1 MRLCASIRTTRPRF
15 PFATFGFYRG
25 PMRIKFQGLEGPKG
39 IVEPRM
45 KNLIEV
51 SVDSI
56 RIHMPTAQH
65 LVILKEKE
73 ADRYLPIWIG
83 SSEAQA
89 IATKI
94 SGNPLGRPLT
104 HDLMATAFSDL
115 GISVKRIVVTRLA
128 DQVFYA
134 RLYVKQNGRDLD
146 FDARPSDAIALAVRV
161 ECPIFVAE
169 EVMESAGI
177 TPDADEEAREKDKA
191 ETPVDEERLAVFRDF
206 VNSLD
211 LPELPDEPGAK
222 GEPGTKDKAGGR
234 PRRRCAAAAHRG
246 LRRLRPSASGGTH
259 SRSDPWDREGV
270 SRTSGGDQDDG
281 ADCSRRVH
289 VHHARAAPRVR
300 NTGRP
305 DAHRGPDRD
314 RCRFSRGR
322 KHSPPGRR
330 RPWSDDGCVDLG
342 GRVAGHGRRVRLLRD
357 RSLHRLSR
365 NRDVGGDPAARAA
378 VFQKQEPALHG

>member
-1 MRLCASIRTTRPRF
+1 
-15 PFATFGFYRG
+15 
-25 PMRIKFQGLEGPKG
+25 
-39 IVEPRM
+39 M

-83 SSEAQA
+83 SFEAQA

-104 HDLMATAFSDL
+104 HDLMATAFGDL
-115 GISVKRIVVTRLA
+115 GINIKRIVVTRLA

-161 ECPIFVAE
+161 ECPIFVAA

-177 TPDADEEAREKDKA
+177 IPDPDEDAADKDKT

-222 GEPGTKDKAGGR
+222 GEPGAQDKPGGR
-234 PRRRCAAAAHRG
+234 PGRG
-246 LRRLRPSASGGTH
+246 
-259 SRSDPWDREGV
+259 
-270 SRTSGGDQDDG
+270 
-281 ADCSRRVH
+281 
-289 VHHARAAPRVR
+289 
-300 NTGRP
+300 
-305 DAHRGPDRD
+305 
-314 RCRFSRGR
+314 
-322 KHSPPGRR
+322 
-330 RPWSDDGCVDLG
+330 
-342 GRVAGHGRRVRLLRD
+342 
-357 RSLHRLSR
+357 
-365 NRDVGGDPAARAA
+365 
-378 VFQKQEPALHG
+378 